1 LKRVAD
7 EKRGRRADDILD
19 AAMVAIES
27 DDIEIIPD
35 PNEGSIFVCYHF
47 LGSIDNFVLLTGYSS

>member
-35 PNEGSIFVCYHF
+35 PNEGSILVCYHF
-47 LGSIDNFVLLTGYSS
+47 WAR